1 MIRCLDWRD
10 APAALVARLYDGEIG
25 RWGSRLHWDTRPLW
39 PRVET
44 ARRAGSLPGFIAVD
58 GRGAIVGWTFFLVRG
73 DSLQIGGLVA
83 ASGGVTECLL
93 DAILESDDASAAS
106 DAMLFAFGGAPG
118 LDEQLERHRFT
129 AEPYHY
135 LERPLGGTPP
145 SPRLGRPWDARDVRA
160 AARLLA
166 RTYTDVD
173 PARPFARQGRYVD
186 WLDYTEQL
194 VMTDGCGAFVPQA
207 SLVVPAR
214 EPARLDAAVLVTA
227 VGPETAH
234 VAQVA
239 VDPAAQ
245 GRGIGRGLLT
255 EACRM
260 LEDSGFERLT
270 LLVADHNRAANALYA
285 KLGFRET
292 AAFVAAGRFQPR
304 RFNSAALETGG
315 ARTFL

>member
-1 MIRCLDWRD
+1 M
-10 APAALVARLYDGEIG
+10 
-25 RWGSRLHWDTRPLW
+25 
-39 PRVET
+39 
-44 ARRAGSLPGFIAVD
+44 D
-58 GRGAIVGWTFFLVRG
+58 GRGAIVGWTFFVVRG

-83 ASGGVTECLL
+83 ASRDVTEALL

-106 DAMLFAFGGAPG
+106 DAMLFTLGGAPG
-118 LDEQLERHRFT
+118 LDEHLDRHRFT

-145 SPRLGRPWDARDVRA
+145 SPRHGRPWDARDVRA

-166 RTYTDVD
+166 RTYTETDL
-173 PARPFARQGRYVD
+173 ARPFARQGRYVD
-186 WLDYTEQL
+186 WLEYTEQL
-194 VMTDGCGAFVPQA
+194 VMTDGCGTFVPQA

-234 VAQVA
+234 IAQVA

-245 GRGIGRGLLT
+245 GGGIGRGLLT
-255 EACRM
+255 EAIRI
-260 LEDSGFERLT
+260 LEDRGFERLT
-270 LLVADHNRAANALYA
+270 LLVAGHNQAASALYA
-285 KLGFRET
+285 KLGFRKT
-292 AAFVAAGRFQPR
+292 AAFAAAGRVQPR
-304 RFNSAALETGG
+304 RFKSAALETGG